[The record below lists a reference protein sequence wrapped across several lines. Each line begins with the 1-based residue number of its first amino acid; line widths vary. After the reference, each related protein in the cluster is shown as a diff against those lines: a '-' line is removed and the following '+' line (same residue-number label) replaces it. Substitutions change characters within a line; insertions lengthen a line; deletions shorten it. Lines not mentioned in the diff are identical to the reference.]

1 MTAIHDLG
9 FIAVTKEVG
18 GETVRGFKMVVGGG
32 TSIMA
37 RIAPTLYEFVP
48 LNEYLRVSEAVF
60 RVFDAADELRK
71 NRMKARIKFL
81 VDRIGI
87 DEFRKL
93 VDAELAKPWAKG
105 EIDPEPWIFE
115 DDELADAPPSS
126 RESRFMNGD
135 ASTEFTMWASTNVRP
150 QAQEGYV
157 VVEVTVP
164 QGDLTGDQ
172 FRGLAEISRRYAGG
186 RARLTQEQNLVLR
199 WVSQELTADVWN
211 DLKALDLVEGGAD
224 KITDVVTCPGTDSC
238 KLGITSSMGLGRALR
253 EKIASLEID
262 DSETQKMHV
271 KASGC
276 PNGCGQHHIASIG
289 FHGAAIKGASGQ
301 QVPAYE
307 VFVGGNAT
315 GTEGPIRIGQR
326 VKGRVPAKLAPE
338 FVERALNLYRS
349 ERESEDERFLDFVDR
364 VGPDAFS
371 PLLADLQQ
379 VGPLGKETIHVYMD
393 WSKTIP
399 FKVERGE
406 GECAV

>member
-1 MTAIHDLG
+1 
-9 FIAVTKEVG
+9 
-18 GETVRGFKMVVGGG
+18 
-32 TSIMA
+32 
-37 RIAPTLYEFVP
+37 
-48 LNEYLRVSEAVF
+48 
-60 RVFDAADELRK
+60 
-71 NRMKARIKFL
+71 
-81 VDRIGI
+81 
-87 DEFRKL
+87 
-93 VDAELAKPWAKG
+93 
-105 EIDPEPWIFE
+105 
-115 DDELADAPPSS
+115 
-126 RESRFMNGD
+126 
-135 ASTEFTMWASTNVRP
+135 
-150 QAQEGYV
+150 
-157 VVEVTVP
+157 
-164 QGDLTGDQ
+164 
-172 FRGLAEISRRYAGG
+172 
-186 RARLTQEQNLVLR
+186 
-199 WVSQELTADVWN
+199 
-211 DLKALDLVEGGAD
+211 
-224 KITDVVTCPGTDSC
+224 
-238 KLGITSSMGLGRALR
+238 MGLGRALR

-262 DSETQKMHV
+262 DSETQKLHV